1 MDGGDSSLKR
11 CSSAPLINN
20 ITAGIQTMT
29 SSQATSTSSRDISPS
44 PAINIFARTRRYSA
58 SYSPLAGSTMSPGP
72 RLTPR
77 VSQLRQ
83 EECIDVNSREVNH
96 EREVHC
102 AMQMS
107 QSCEDLRI
115 VTEGWSFKSRDND
128 DLTNPLHVNLPSGGP
143 LSCSSPSPTSRSGG
157 LRYQVMSPS
166 PTRKTFATRRSM
178 SPNAMRP
185 STLCPVKRKFDLDD
199 NSSTCSPPPYKKMFL
214 ESRGSSPICQTPSP
228 ICPSPDSGTYEG
240 RITPKF
246 FVSKLCTTSS
256 VSSPSSAAHSPATN
270 SNSGASVASASSG
283 VTVDETMTL
292 IADHEVKDYDPT
304 ATKQDITD
312 EECASIT
319 GMSANLDRVAE
330 RLEVLKDE
338 RIPIPPSSPA
348 I

>member
-1 MDGGDSSLKR
+1 MDGDSNLKR

-29 SSQATSTSSRDISPS
+29 STQATSASSRDISPS

-58 SYSPLAGSTMSPGP
+58 SYSPLAGSAMSPGGGP

-83 EECIDVNSREVNH
+83 EECVDMNSREVNH

-115 VTEGWSFKSRDND
+115 VTEGWSFKSRDSD
-128 DLTNPLHVNLPSGGP
+128 DLTNPLHVNLPTGGL
-143 LSCSSPSPTSRSGG
+143 LSCSSPSPTSRGNA

-214 ESRGSSPICQTPSP
+214 ESRGSSPVCQTPSP
-228 ICPSPDSGTYEG
+228 LCPSPDSGTYEG

-246 FVSKLCTTSS
+246 FVSKLCASS

-270 SNSGASVASASSG
+270 SNSGASVASSSSG

-292 IADHEVKDYDPT
+292 IADKDFDPGT
-304 ATKQDITD
+304 TKQDITD

-330 RLEVLKDE
+330 RLEELKEE
-338 RIPIPPSSPA
+338 RIPAPSASQA

>member
-1 MDGGDSSLKR
+1 MDGDSSLKR

-20 ITAGIQTMT
+20 IQTMT
-29 SSQATSTSSRDISPS
+29 SSQATSTSSMDISPS

-58 SYSPLAGSTMSPGP
+58 SYSPLAGSAMSPSSGP

-83 EECIDVNSREVNH
+83 EECIDINSREVNH
-96 EREVHC
+96 EREIHS

-115 VTEGWSFKSRDND
+115 VTEAWSFKND
-128 DLTNPLHVNLPSGGP
+128 DLTNPLHVNLPTGGP
-143 LSCSSPSPTSRSGG
+143 LSCSSPSPTSRGG
-157 LRYQVMSPS
+157 GASLRYQVMSPS

-214 ESRGSSPICQTPSP
+214 ESSRGSSPVCQTPSP

-246 FVSKLCTTSS
+246 FVSKLFTTSS

-270 SNSGASVASASSG
+270 SSNSGASVGSASSG

-292 IADHEVKDYDPT
+292 IVDKDFDSAT
-304 ATKQDITD
+304 TKQDITD

-319 GMSANLDRVAE
+319 RMSTNLDHVAE
-330 RLEVLKDE
+330 RLEVLKE
-338 RIPIPPSSPA
+338 EEAAQIA
-348 I
+348 GK